1 MFKWLTMFDSCT
13 ALVPP
18 PPACGRALCC
28 LGLGHGGQGGRPG
41 GEAGAGQGGAAS
53 SQGAPGHQAFCFRC
67 FRKYFTENN
76 NIDDMIGLT
85 CCRTQK
91 SAIKY

>member
-1 MFKWLTMFDSCT
+1 MFDSCT
-13 ALVPP
+13 ALVSP

-41 GEAGAGQGGAAS
+41 GEAGAGQGGAAPG
-53 SQGAPGHQAFCFRC
+53 QGAPGHQAFCFRC

-76 NIDDMIGLT
+76 NIDDWIWDLD
-85 CCRTQK
+85 
-91 SAIKY
+91 

>member
-1 MFKWLTMFDSCT
+1 MCKWLTMFDSCT

-41 GEAGAGQGGAAS
+41 GEAGAGQGGAAPG
-53 SQGAPGHQAFCFRC
+53 QGAPGHQAFSFKC
-67 FRKYFTENN
+67 FRKTFALQGRNLANFLSHIIT
-76 NIDDMIGLT
+76 
-85 CCRTQK
+85 RTV
-91 SAIKY
+91 IIF